1 MRKHLKNGNV
11 EKWAG
16 STIDYWV
23 SIFLSEVFFSQQIS
37 ESQTKMIPG
46 TTVLSSIL
54 WVVWTRTTCDGS

>member
-1 MRKHLKNGNV
+1 MRKHLKNGND

-23 SIFLSEVFFSQQIS
+23 SIFSSEVFFSQQIS
-37 ESQTKMIPG
+37 ESQTKMISG

-54 WVVWTRTTCDGS
+54 